1 MTYLAFSRG
10 RYGSGVRSSFA
21 CAVSVSV
28 VRSEASE
35 QHGAS
40 QEARS
45 PSLRPRPPRLLPAQT
60 QPGEPPQLNR
70 PHPGPPPLPD
80 PAHHDPQ
87 QPPRQPATFDTA
99 THRHLTQHI
108 GAPKTRSHSGS
119 VSIALT
125 SATSPRKPPAG
136 IVGILGFLLEVRR
149 LSKVDV
155 SVMDTGAPSG
165 LSIAPTIGSR
175 PTAHP
180 GIPQGRASQKPK
192 HSNASEERRQ
202 DSSLLPVGAR

>member
-10 RYGSGVRSSFA
+10 RYGSGARSSFA

-99 THRHLTQHI
+99 THRHLTQHV

-119 VSIALT
+119 VSTALT
-125 SATSPRKPPAG
+125 STVSPWKRPAG
-136 IVGILGFLLEVRR
+136 IVGILGFLLEARR

-165 LSIAPTIGSR
+165 LFHRAHHRLQANLS
-175 PTAHP
+175 HP
-180 GIPQGRASQKPK
+180 GIPP
-192 HSNASEERRQ
+192 ERVPR
-202 DSSLLPVGAR
+202 LP